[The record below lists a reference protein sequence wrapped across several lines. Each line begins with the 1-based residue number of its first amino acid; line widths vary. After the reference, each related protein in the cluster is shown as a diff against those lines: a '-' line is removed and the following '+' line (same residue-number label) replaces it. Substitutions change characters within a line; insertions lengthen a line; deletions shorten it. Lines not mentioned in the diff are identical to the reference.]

1 MNFYEYLVS
10 VVNEFKKGWE
20 EVHSVPPEKVDP
32 DGVKLTRD
40 GRELKSYIT
49 SFIERQLKISL
60 LSSDIKFYT
69 GQLERA
75 NLLPN
80 SAWNKM
86 AKDNDRDVV
95 NVIYFL
101 SKWNG
106 KVDELVI

>member
-10 VVNEFKKGWE
+10 VVDEFKKNWE
-20 EVHSVPPEKVDP
+20 ETHSVQPEKVDP
-32 DGVKLTRD
+32 DGIKLTRD
-40 GRELKSYIT
+40 GRELKSYIA

-69 GQLERA
+69 EQLEKV

-86 AKDNDRDVV
+86 AKDNSHDVV

-106 KVDELVI
+106 NVDDLVI